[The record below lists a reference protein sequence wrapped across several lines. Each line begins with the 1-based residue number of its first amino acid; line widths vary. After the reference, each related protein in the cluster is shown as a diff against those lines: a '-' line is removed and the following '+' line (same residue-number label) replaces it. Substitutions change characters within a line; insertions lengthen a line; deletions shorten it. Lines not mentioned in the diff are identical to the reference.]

1 VAGEPNGRSRDEEPG
16 GTIGELN
23 AAVDAKTVPPSGAAA
38 DPFIGLVLSR
48 YRVDERLATG
58 GMGVLYRATDLKLG
72 RRVAI
77 KLLPPQLAANA
88 GAKARFERE
97 ARAASAL
104 DHPNIATLHDIG
116 EERGELFIVMALYEG
131 ETLEQR
137 LTRGALPVDEAVGI
151 LKQVALGLEAAHRSG
166 IVHRDIKPS
175 NVLVTTDGVVK
186 ILDFG
191 VAKLKA
197 DALQGMTEVGRTVGT
212 APYMSPEQLRGEA
225 VDARSDLWSFGVL
238 AYELLSG
245 VSPFKAE
252 SIEATMLRVLND
264 EPPSLGSIP
273 GMPAWL
279 AVLVR
284 QLLQTNPADRPQS
297 ASEVLQRLNATTEGR
312 AARSVVTAELR
323 SQRRRQVL
331 IGVAIAAIFSSAIGG
346 TYLYVRRREAHNQGG
361 AVKSLVVLPF
371 LNATANADAEYLSDG
386 IAESLIDN
394 LSQIP
399 ALQVIARN
407 TAFRYKGK
415 DLDAQKLRS
424 ELRVDAA
431 LTGRVQQRGDT
442 LLVHADLVNL
452 ANGSEL
458 WGERYSRRMTDLVAL
473 EEDLAKSISDKLRP
487 RLAPEVQRRVT
498 KLNTENSEAY
508 QLYLRG
514 RYFWNKRTKEGLNQ
528 GIDCFQRAL
537 ILDPKYALA
546 YAGLADSYTLLGFY
560 SYAPKKETSEL
571 AEAAA
576 QKAIALDDGL
586 AEAHAAL
593 GNIRITNWDWQS
605 AERELKRA
613 IELNPNYAPAHN
625 WLGLYWL
632 WVGHPDQAMGE
643 YTRAQQ
649 IDPASSVYCANVGT
663 TLCYSGQYDRG
674 IAQLKDCLQ
683 LEPGFPLP
691 RIMLATIC
699 YAPKKMYREA
709 IDELKQGMSSGP
721 AARFYLSTL
730 AWVYALSGDRD
741 QARLLL
747 KQFKEQK
754 DSIDDA
760 AAGIGLVYAALGE
773 KDQAFEWLEKAY
785 QRHSSSLFGL
795 RFGPIGE
802 NLRADPRY
810 TDLLRR
816 MGLPP

>member
-1 VAGEPNGRSRDEEPG
+1 MYCWTLVRGVRRACSASSGLKEDPEEFGVAGEPNGRSRDEQPG
-16 GTIGELN
+16 GTRTALN
-23 AAVDAKTVPPSGAAA
+23 VAVDAKTVLSSAAAA

-48 YRVDERLATG
+48 YRVDERLASG

-77 KLLPPQLAANA
+77 KLLPPQLAANEV
-88 GAKARFERE
+88 AKSRFERE

-137 LTRGALPVDEAVGI
+137 LKRSAVPVDEVVGI
-151 LKQVALGLEAAHRSG
+151 LKQVAHGLEAAHRAG

-212 APYMSPEQLRGEA
+212 APYMSPEQRRGEA
-225 VDARSDLWSFGVL
+225 VDARSDLWSLGVL

-273 GMPAWL
+273 GIPAWL
-279 AVLVR
+279 AALVR

-297 ASEVLQRLNATTEGR
+297 ATDVLQRLNATTEGR
-312 AARSVVTAELR
+312 AARPEATAALR
-323 SQRRRQVL
+323 PHRRRQVL
-331 IGVAIAAIFSSAIGG
+331 IAVAIAAIFSSAAGG
-346 TYLYVRRREAHNQGG
+346 AYLYVRRRDAHNQSA
-361 AVKSLVVLPF
+361 AVRSLVVLPF
-371 LNATANADAEYLSDG
+371 LNAAASADAEYLSDG

-473 EEDLAKSISDKLRP
+473 EEDLAKSISEKLRP

-528 GIDCFQRAL
+528 GIDYFQRAL
-537 ILDPKYALA
+537 ALDPKYALA
-546 YAGLADSYTLLGFY
+546 YAGLADSYTLIGFY
-560 SYAPKKETSEL
+560 FYAPRKETSEL

-593 GNIRITNWDWQS
+593 GNIRIANWDWQG
-605 AERELKRA
+605 AERELRRA
-613 IELNPNYAPAHN
+613 IELNPNYAPSHG

-632 WVGHPDQAMGE
+632 WTGYLDQAMGE
-643 YTRAQQ
+643 FTRAQQ
-649 IDPASSVYCANVGT
+649 LDPASAVYGANLGTILCAT
-663 TLCYSGQYDRG
+663 GQYDRG
-674 IAQLKDCLQ
+674 IAQLKDSLQ
-683 LEPGFPLP
+683 LEPGFLLP
-691 RIMLATIC
+691 RVMLATIC
-699 YAPKKMYREA
+699 YLPKKRYREA
-709 IDELKQGMSSGP
+709 IDELKQGGNSGP
-721 AARFYLSTL
+721 AAPYYLGTL
-730 AWVYALSGDRD
+730 AWVNAFSGDRD

-747 KQFKEQK
+747 KQFKER
-754 DSIDDA
+754 DGTIDA
-760 AAGIGLVYAALGE
+760 AAVIGIVYATLGE

-785 QRHSSSLFGL
+785 QRRSG
-795 RFGPIGE
+795 
-802 NLRADPRY
+802 
-810 TDLLRR
+810 
-816 MGLPP
+816 